1 MCQTVLDAYLGV
13 KQLDFRDYAFSP
25 RRTLPISVRHSFVR
39 LRTSSL
45 LRFHVVQQLSHPPIY
60 TAMMRARS
68 PSALAK
74 AVASVA
80 ALRSGALW
88 SRARF
93 RGRLHPLTR
102 TIRVIVLFRCVLITL
117 GVSWLCVLLFISGF
131 RLIAL
136 SGLLSSWL
144 SLLVGLPDG
153 LNGKKQE
160 AEKYKNTD
168 PSSESH
174 GSSLTGAGYGCLV
187 RATYPY

>member
-1 MCQTVLDAYLGV
+1 
-13 KQLDFRDYAFSP
+13 
-25 RRTLPISVRHSFVR
+25 
-39 LRTSSL
+39 
-45 LRFHVVQQLSHPPIY
+45 
-60 TAMMRARS
+60 MMRARS

-74 AVASVA
+74 TIASVA
-80 ALRSGALW
+80 ALRRCAFW

-93 RGRLHPLTR
+93 RWRLYALAR
-102 TIRVIVLFRCVLITL
+102 TVRVIVRFGCVLITL
-117 GVSWLCVLLFISGF
+117 GISWLWALLFISGF
-131 RLIAL
+131 RLIGL
-136 SGLLSSWL
+136 SGLRSSWL

-174 GSSLTGAGYGCLV
+174 GSSLTGAGYGCLL